1 MSHKISFSFC
11 FEDELE
17 RVYEC
22 FSNFYLYTEITQYAI
37 ITKAKKIKGDS
48 FDEEGAIMEII
59 IKYNFPFRIIVT
71 NVKSTPL
78 FKSYTHKL
86 VSLDKTNMEIFID
99 FKFYWNSCEKKTIL
113 FYEYYFNEE
122 MFSIYKDLVPEKDK
136 IFFCNNV
143 VEYLKKNFN
152 GSEISKGIYINASI
166 QKVWNYIN
174 NWKNINEILLNKI
187 KLISEINGNFEKLNS
202 RLNILKADK
211 NFLLTSLILKKI
223 YFSNNKIELF
233 FNNIE
238 KYAYLPNLQLYFC
251 LTKISEDASFLTI
264 LITPNGHLSFETKNL
279 FSKYFLKCLAC
290 IKDHFRAKKKK
301 DY

>member
-1 MSHKISFSFC
+1 MSHKISFSF
-11 FEDELE
+11 FFKDELE

-22 FSNFYLYTEITQYAI
+22 FSNFYLYTEITQFSL

-59 IKYNFPFRIIVT
+59 IKYNFPFRITVT
-71 NVKSTPL
+71 NVKSSPL

-86 VSLDKTNMEIFID
+86 VSLDKSKMEIYID
-99 FKFYWNSCEKKTIL
+99 FKFYWDSCEKKTVL
-113 FYEYYFNEE
+113 FYDYYFNEE
-122 MFSIYKDLVPEKDK
+122 MYSIYKDLVPEKDK

-152 GSEISKGIYINASI
+152 GLEISKGILINASI

-174 NWKNINEILLNKI
+174 NRKNINDILLNKI
-187 KLISEINGNFEKLNS
+187 KLICEINGSFEKLYSRINVLKTEKNS
-202 RLNILKADK
+202 
-211 NFLLTSLILKKI
+211 LLTSLILKNI
-223 YFSNNKIELF
+223 YFSENKIELF

-238 KYAYLPNLQLYFC
+238 KHVYFPNLELNFC
-251 LTKISEDASFLTI
+251 INKISEDASFLNII
-264 LITPNGHLSFETKNL
+264 LTPNAHLSFETKNIL
-279 FSKYFLKCLAC
+279 SKYFLKCLAC
-290 IKDHFRAKKKK
+290 IKEHFKSKKKK

>member
-22 FSNFYLYTEITQYAI
+22 FSNFYLYTEITQFSI

-59 IKYNFPFRIIVT
+59 IKYNFPFRITVT
-71 NVKSTPL
+71 NVKSSPL

-86 VSLDKTNMEIFID
+86 VSLDKSKIEIYID
-99 FKFYWNSCEKKTIL
+99 FKFYWDSCEKKTVL
-113 FYEYYFNEE
+113 FYDYYFNEE
-122 MFSIYKDLVPEKDK
+122 MYSIYKDLVKEKDK
-136 IFFCNNV
+136 ILFCNNV
-143 VEYLKKNFN
+143 VEYLKTNFN
-152 GSEISKGIYINASI
+152 GLEISKGILINASI

-174 NWKNINEILLNKI
+174 NRKNINDILLNKI
-187 KLISEINGNFEKLNS
+187 KLICEINGSFEKLYSRINVLKTEKNS
-202 RLNILKADK
+202 
-211 NFLLTSLILKKI
+211 LLTSLILKNI
-223 YFSNNKIELF
+223 YFSENKIELF

-238 KYAYLPNLQLYFC
+238 KHVYFPNLELNFC
-251 LTKISEDASFLTI
+251 INKISEDASFLNII
-264 LITPNGHLSFETKNL
+264 LTPNAHLSFETKNIL
-279 FSKYFLKCLAC
+279 SKYFLKCLAC
-290 IKDHFRAKKKK
+290 IKEHFKSKKKK

>member
-22 FSNFYLYTEITQYAI
+22 FSNFYLYTEITQFSL

-59 IKYNFPFRIIVT
+59 IKYNFPFRITVT
-71 NVKSTPL
+71 NVKSSPL

-86 VSLDKTNMEIFID
+86 VSLDKSKMEIYID
-99 FKFYWNSCEKKTIL
+99 FKFYWDSCEKKTVL
-113 FYEYYFNEE
+113 FYDYYFNEE
-122 MFSIYKDLVPEKDK
+122 MYSIYKDLVKEKDK
-136 IFFCNNV
+136 ILFCNNV
-143 VEYLKKNFN
+143 VEYLKTNFN
-152 GSEISKGIYINASI
+152 GLEISKGILINASI

-174 NWKNINEILLNKI
+174 NRKNINDILLNKI
-187 KLISEINGNFEKLNS
+187 KLICEINGSFEKLYSRINVLKTEKNS
-202 RLNILKADK
+202 
-211 NFLLTSLILKKI
+211 LLTSLILKNI
-223 YFSNNKIELF
+223 YFSENKIELF

-238 KYAYLPNLQLYFC
+238 KHVYFPNLELNFC
-251 LTKISEDASFLTI
+251 INKISEDASFLNII
-264 LITPNGHLSFETKNL
+264 LTPNAHLSFETKNIL
-279 FSKYFLKCLAC
+279 SKYFLKCLAC
-290 IKDHFRAKKKK
+290 IKEHFKSKKKK